1 MSIVGKVFCFQFI
14 CNDFKIRFLLL
25 RRCRR
30 LQRSILINSQF
41 APSKDLKRDR
51 QNWMI
56 NLKEKSF
63 FDRLL
68 LSDSSRLSE
77 LEQAIVQYFISRNE
91 DERRV
96 AQVRHRKRRQRPR
109 RRFNPTVVIG
119 GFY

>member
-1 MSIVGKVFCFQFI
+1 MLIVGKVFNFQFI
-14 CNDFKIRFLLL
+14 RNDFNTVFLLLL
-25 RRCRR
+25 RRRR
-30 LQRSILINSQF
+30 QRSILINSQF

-56 NLKEKSF
+56 SLKEKSF
-63 FDRLL
+63 FDRML
-68 LSDSSRLSE
+68 LSDSSRLSK
-77 LEQAIVQYFISRNE
+77 LEHAIVQYFISRNE

-109 RRFNPTVVIG
+109 RRFNQTTVIG